1 MLTGAA
7 HDTVMDPSPGFTV
20 GAPGVSGLA
29 STRTLVLL
37 DGSDSPT
44 SFVAVT
50 EKVCSVPFV
59 RPSKRHSATAPQDLE
74 SPCVWSVTVKEVM
87 GEPPVVP
94 VRHDTRAVPALLETA
109 LAPVGAPGLSR
120 TVAVIVPWT
129 SRSTSLVASCTR

>member
-1 MLTGAA
+1 M
-7 HDTVMDPSPGFTV
+7 
-20 GAPGVSGLA
+20 
-29 STRTLVLL
+29 L

-59 RPSKRHSATAPQDLE
+59 RPSKRHSVTAPQDLE

-94 VRHDTRAVPALLETA
+94 VRHDTRAVPALFDTA
-109 LAPVGAPGLSR
+109 LAPVGALGLSR
-120 TVAVIVPWT
+120 TVA
-129 SRSTSLVASCTR
+129 